1 MSTWLIV
8 VLVILGILV
17 LPIALP
23 LILILL
29 ILFPVIAFAIVIE
42 VLFLP
47 ISLIKAIIVRIA
59 GNDKTI
65 TIQTKEI
72 SCDKETEEKQ

>member
-1 MSTWLIV
+1 MSAWLIV

-29 ILFPVIAFAIVIE
+29 ILFPIIAFAIVIE
-42 VLFLP
+42 VLCLP

-72 SCDKETEEKQ
+72 SCDQEREEKQ

>member
-17 LPIALP
+17 LPIVLP
-23 LILILL
+23 IILILL
-29 ILFPVIAFAIVIE
+29 ILFPIIAFAIVIE
-42 VLFLP
+42 VLCLP

-59 GNDKTI
+59 DNDKTI

-72 SCDKETEEKQ
+72 SCDQEREEKQ

>member
-1 MSTWLIV
+1 MSPWLIALLV
-8 VLVILGILV
+8 VLGILI

-29 ILFPVIAFAIVIE
+29 ILLPILAFVIVIE
-42 VLFLP
+42 VLCLP
-47 ISLIKAIIVRIA
+47 ISFIKAIIVRIA

-72 SCDKETEEKQ
+72 SCDQEREEKQ

>member
-23 LILILL
+23 LIFILL
-29 ILFPVIAFAIVIE
+29 ILFPIIAFAIVIE

>member
-1 MSTWLIV
+1 MSTWLII

-23 LILILL
+23 LIIILL
-29 ILFPVIAFAIVIE
+29 ILLPIMAFAIVIE
-42 VLFLP
+42 VLCLP

-65 TIQTKEI
+65 TIKHKEI
-72 SCDKETEEKQ
+72 FCDQEREEK